1 MNIEITEN
9 EQIIDFSNI
18 ILKDYREET
27 SNKMDIFSKYKLDFS
42 CIKSLNGDKKI
53 LNISFL
59 NQLAEEL
66 KL

>member
-18 ILKDYREET
+18 ILKDYTEEIST
-27 SNKMDIFSKYKLDFS
+27 KMDIFSKYELDFS
-42 CIKSLNGDKKI
+42 CFKDLKGDKKI